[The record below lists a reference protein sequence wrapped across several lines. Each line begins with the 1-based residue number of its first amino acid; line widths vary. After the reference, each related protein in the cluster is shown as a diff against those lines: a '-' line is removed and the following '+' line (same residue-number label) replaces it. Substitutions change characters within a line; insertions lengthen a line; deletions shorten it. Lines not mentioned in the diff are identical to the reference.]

1 MKPILLLALMTAG
14 GAALAQQGPY
24 ADETSCKQFL
34 TMDTATRLG
43 LLSQIEPLGDDIEPD
58 DRQATDQWV
67 HDVSKACEG
76 HPEMALTAA
85 AEQAMTTE

>member
-1 MKPILLLALMTAG
+1 MRPILLLALMTSC
-14 GAALAQQGPY
+14 GAALAQEGPY
-24 ADETSCKQFL
+24 ADQTDCQQFL
-34 TMDTATRLG
+34 TMDTATRLE

-58 DRQATDQWV
+58 DQAATNQWV

-76 HPEMALTAA
+76 HPDMALTAA